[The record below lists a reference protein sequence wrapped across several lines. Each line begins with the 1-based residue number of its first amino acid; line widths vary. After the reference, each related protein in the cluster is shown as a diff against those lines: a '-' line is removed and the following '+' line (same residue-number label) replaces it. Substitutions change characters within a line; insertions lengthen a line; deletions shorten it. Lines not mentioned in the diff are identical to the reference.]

1 VFSLYGRLQRSFAY
15 APSAENACHN
25 YWTIRTGKRREN
37 IKRMPKY
44 QQITQSEPD
53 ADKRDSS
60 GWSASLYNKTA
71 SFVYSSANTV
81 DILDLLDAKPGER
94 ILDVGC
100 GSGELTVMLQEK
112 LWYNSPAVLWSEQIL
127 VRAW

>member
-1 VFSLYGRLQRSFAY
+1 
-15 APSAENACHN
+15 
-25 YWTIRTGKRREN
+25 
-37 IKRMPKY
+37 MPKY

-71 SFVYSSANTV
+71 SFVYSSVNTAA
-81 DILDLLDAKPGER
+81 ILDLLDARPGER

-100 GSGELTVMLQEK
+100 GSGELTVMLQGI
-112 LWYNSPAVLWSEQIL
+112 VEQL
-127 VRAW
+127 PGGVVVGTDFSQSMVRYKAIVDV